1 MINEPITVE
10 RIDELLAFL
19 PGFEDPDREYIERW
33 TGGKTAA
40 GDLIWP
46 HPVYAPDVVAFFRLA
61 GQSCWCDYGY
71 QPAEAGAML
80 ADDDLIRSAS
90 LEQVKTMLTFC
101 VRGER
106 FSDGHWGAM
115 LREGRIVLLLR
126 RLALL
131 REQLAEG
138 I

>member
-1 MINEPITVE
+1 
-10 RIDELLAFL
+10 DLL
-19 PGFEDPDREYIERW
+19 
-33 TGGKTAA
+33 
-40 GDLIWP
+40 WP

-61 GQSCWCDYGY
+61 GQPCWCDYGY

-131 REQLAEG
+131 RDQLAEG